1 MLTNIVLLGLL
12 TTTPTPRVPL
22 HGAFTVRPRIEVWSN
37 HGDGVYNRGQ
47 GVRVYIRSDQD
58 GFVTLFRVDTDGRVR
73 VLFPRDPS
81 EDNFVRGGRDF
92 EILSSDNSTAFYIDD
107 YPGVGYL
114 FGVVAADPFDYA
126 AIESGDHWDYRT
138 IADGRVRGDPYV
150 ALTELAERIVPEGY
164 ADWDYDIVP
173 YHVQQHYEY
182 PRFLCYD
189 CHAYA
194 SYPYWDPYWA
204 SCVRFRIVY
213 YDDPYYYPYRYYGAG
228 RVVFTRPYRPL
239 PRYVFK
245 DRDGSGR
252 DRFVSRETTRP
263 VNDDTRRAAPDRRTV
278 TTGYIPA
285 PRTRPQPVN
294 GGGATAA
301 RRDGDQDG
309 TNRDQARG
317 AANGRS
323 STDNPSGE
331 TRRAPREGQPRG
343 TRVPVDQTRTTDG
356 APRRGAPLREVSPDQ
371 SRGSG
376 RAEKP
381 RGESSRAEPRG
392 STQREQPRAEPRGS
406 TQREQPRAEP
416 RGSTQREQPRAEP
429 RPSQREPRAEPRA
442 APQREPRADPP
453 RSEPKSSEGQ
463 PELRRRQPD

>member
-12 TTTPTPRVPL
+12 TTPTPRVPL
-22 HGAFTVRPRIEVWSN
+22 HRDYYVRPRIEVWSN

-47 GVRVYIRSDQD
+47 GVRVYMRSDQD
-58 GFVTLFRVDTDGRVR
+58 AFVTLFRVDTDGRVR

-92 EILSSDNSTAFYIDD
+92 EVLSSDNSTAFYVDD

-114 FGVVAADPFDYA
+114 FGVVAADPFEYA
-126 AIESGDHWDYRT
+126 AIESGDHWDYRS

-173 YHVQQHYEY
+173 YHVQQRYEY

-252 DRFVSRETTRP
+252 DRFVSKEANRP
-263 VNDDTRRAAPDRRTV
+263 VNDDTRRVATDRRTV

-294 GGGATAA
+294 GGGVTSA

-309 TNRDQARG
+309 TNSDRARSG
-317 AANGRS
+317 ASGRA
-323 STDNPSGE
+323 TTENPAAE
-331 TRRAPREGQPRG
+331 PRRTNREGEPRG
-343 TRVPVDQTRTTDG
+343 TRVPADKTRSSG
-356 APRRGAPLREVSPDQ
+356 MAPRGTLRETSPGE

-376 RAEKP
+376 RSEQPQRESSRESRAEP
-381 RGESSRAEPRG
+381 RSTPPRESSRAEPRG
-392 STQREQPRAEPRGS
+392 SPQRESRG
-406 TQREQPRAEP
+406 
-416 RGSTQREQPRAEP
+416 
-429 RPSQREPRAEPRA
+429 EPRAEPRA
-442 APQREPRADPP
+442 SSPPRGEPRAERP
-453 RSEPKSSEGQ
+453 RSEPKSEPRARESEPRSSSQGEQ
-463 PELRRRQPD
+463 PELRRRKPD